1 MKNYI
6 VSGAANGIGKA
17 IVLSL
22 VREGHQVFAL
32 DIDEQNLMLLKLEAP
47 KQIETLTVDM
57 TDCVAIERALLQVIK
72 ERPLFGVILSHG
84 IDDEHTISE
93 NSVWDR
99 IIATNLTSTQRMLSL
114 LCPVV
119 SVGGRVVLI
128 SSILGKVGRKNN
140 SAYCA
145 SKHALLGITKALAL
159 ELAPRQIT
167 VNAILPSWV
176 DTKMLR
182 KGLTQQARMM
192 GNTVPHLLKRIAKRI
207 PLGRL
212 ISTEDVAGCV
222 NFLLSP
228 AAAMI
233 TAQSLVIDGGDGC
246 GV

>member
-1 MKNYI
+1 MKSYV

-32 DIDEQNLMLLKLEAP
+32 DIDELNLKLLKSEAP
-47 KQIETLTVDM
+47 KQIHTFSVDI
-57 TDCVAIERALLQVIK
+57 TDCRAIESALRPVIK
-72 ERPLFGVILSHG
+72 NQMLFGVILSHG
-84 IDDEHTISE
+84 IDNEHTISE
-93 NSVWDR
+93 NSIWDN
-99 IIATNLTSTQRMLSL
+99 IIATNLTSTQRLLSL
-114 LCPVV
+114 LCPVI
-119 SVGGRVVLI
+119 SHGGRVVVI

-159 ELAPRQIT
+159 ELAPQRIT
-167 VNAILPSWV
+167 VNAILPCWV

-182 KGLTQQARMM
+182 EGLTQQARMM
-192 GNTVPHLLKRIAKRI
+192 GNTVPLLLKRIGKRI

-212 ISTEDVAGCV
+212 VTTEDVAGSV
-222 NFLLSP
+222 DFLLSP

>member
-1 MKNYI
+1 MKNYV

-32 DIDEQNLMLLKLEAP
+32 DIDEQNLNLLKLEAP
-47 KQIETLTVDM
+47 KQIHTYTIDV
-57 TDCVAIERALLQVIK
+57 TDFRAIERALLPVVK
-72 ERPLFGVILSHG
+72 EQTLFGVILSHG
-84 IDDEHTISE
+84 IDNEHTISE
-93 NSVWDR
+93 NSIWDR
-99 IIATNLTSTQRMLSL
+99 IIATNLTSTQRLLSL
-114 LCPVV
+114 LCPAI
-119 SVGGRVVLI
+119 SNGGRVVMI

-159 ELAPRQIT
+159 ELAPQRIT
-167 VNAILPSWV
+167 VNAVLPSWV

-182 KGLTQQARMM
+182 EGLAQQARMM
-192 GNTVPHLLKRIAKRI
+192 GNTVPLLLKRIGKRI

-212 ISTEDVAGCV
+212 ISAEDVAGSV

-228 AAAMI
+228 AAVMI

>member
-1 MKNYI
+1 MKNYV

-22 VREGHQVFAL
+22 VSQGHQVFAL
-32 DIDEQNLMLLKLEAP
+32 DIDEQNLNLLKVQAP
-47 KQIETLTVDM
+47 KQIHTFSFDI
-57 TDCVAIERALLQVIK
+57 TDCRAIERALLPVIK
-72 ERPLFGVILSHG
+72 EMMLFGVILSHG
-84 IDDEHTISE
+84 IDNEHTISE
-93 NSVWDR
+93 NNIWDR
-99 IIATNLTSTQRMLSL
+99 IIAINLTSTQRLLSL
-114 LCPVV
+114 LCPAI
-119 SVGGRVVLI
+119 SNKGRVVII

-145 SKHALLGITKALAL
+145 SKHALLGITKSLAL
-159 ELAPRQIT
+159 ELAPQGIT
-167 VNAILPSWV
+167 VNAVLPSWV

-182 KGLTQQARMM
+182 EGLAQQARMV
-192 GNTVPHLLKRIAKRI
+192 GNTVPLLLKRIGKRI

-212 ISTEDVAGCV
+212 VSTEDVAGSV

-228 AAAMI
+228 AASMI